1 MGREL
6 TPQEREAYERIRR
19 RNLEETASKLGI
31 SAEKL
36 ERIEND
42 VARAGAEAPVP
53 ERVQAEAALRAAL
66 EKLAKNFTESL
77 KTDTYREALE
87 NAGDIDSISDDDFST
102 LLAQR
107 MSVLDEEERREAER
121 SISRQI
127 ERWVDDPDAPFSLRE
142 EILLNLQGMIK
153 SHNYRAGN

>member
-42 VARAGAEAPVP
+42 AARAGAEAPVP

-102 LLAQR
+102 LLTQR

>member
-42 VARAGAEAPVP
+42 AARAGAEAPVH

-66 EKLAKNFTESL
+66 ENWQRTLPKASRRTHTARPL
-77 KTDTYREALE
+77 KTPETSTAL
-87 NAGDIDSISDDDFST
+87 ATTISAHFSP
-102 LLAQR
+102 
-107 MSVLDEEERREAER
+107 SV
-121 SISRQI
+121 
-127 ERWVDDPDAPFSLRE
+127 
-142 EILLNLQGMIK
+142 
-153 SHNYRAGN
+153 

>member
-42 VARAGAEAPVP
+42 AARAGAEAPVH

>member
-42 VARAGAEAPVP
+42 AARAGAEAPVP

-121 SISRQI
+121 SISWQI